1 MKNDL
6 GNFDDSV
13 KDGFQGD
20 SSEYDGLSQ
29 SQGEYDN
36 VAYSKGNFDDG
47 FDRLQDDFQGSQAG
61 FEECA
66 NESQDEIDKKPE
78 VVEKR
83 KWTKNWVIVA
93 LLGFIVIL
101 IIVILILLLRGPVV
115 IYRDRVVKDDS
126 AHADI
131 MWETSAEEGG
141 LETRDPAEIQEELN
155 RKVEEGMINIQMNTT
170 VSFPDGESEGNL
182 GIVNSE
188 VNNWPQ
194 VVQIVRKDTEEEI
207 FKSGAIPV
215 GHKLETGKLDVK
227 LPAGEYECVAYF
239 SNVDVERG
247 LYMGTAGAE
256 IIVKVLG

>member
-6 GNFDDSV
+6 NNFDDEFRSEAQ
-13 KDGFQGD
+13 DGSNQGNLYD
-20 SSEYDGLSQ
+20 EESMQGYSNLGYSDLNQSEVD
-29 SQGEYDN
+29 EN
-36 VAYSKGNFDDG
+36 N
-47 FDRLQDDFQGSQAG
+47 
-61 FEECA
+61 
-66 NESQDEIDKKPE
+66 QDEDKPKE
-78 VVEKR
+78 VEKH
-83 KWTKNWVIVA
+83 KWLKTWVIVA
-93 LLGFIVIL
+93 LTGFIVIL

-115 IYRDRVVKDDS
+115 IYRDRIVQDDP

-131 MWETSAEEGG
+131 LWETSAEEGG
-141 LETRDPAEIQEELN
+141 LETRDPEEIKEELN

-170 VSFPDGESEGNL
+170 VSFTDGESEGNL

-188 VNNWPQ
+188 INNWPQ

-215 GHKLETGKLDVK
+215 GHKLETGKLSVD

-247 LYMGTAGAE
+247 IYMGTAGAE